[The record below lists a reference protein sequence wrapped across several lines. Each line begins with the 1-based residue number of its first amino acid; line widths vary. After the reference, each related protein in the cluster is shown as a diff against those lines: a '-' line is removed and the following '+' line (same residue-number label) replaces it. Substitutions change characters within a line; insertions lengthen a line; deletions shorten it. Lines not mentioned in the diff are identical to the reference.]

1 MLVSP
6 VSRYHSKEDMREAIA
21 LQIKELEKQ
30 IDEYSKLIGEKIR
43 IAQES
48 GEQDEEFNELK
59 AKLQGTDDDPK
70 NKTNKNKTNKNKTK
84 KKKSKKQKSTKWFE
98 LDGVQ
103 IFNEMGLKGE
113 LELYFEA
120 VEFLN
125 ERLENLQKIKK
136 TVDGIIDKGLKDDMS
151 CIVYHELNMPYQ
163 IAFQKSNVQRKK
175 FSFKSTIE
183 AIPTTIEVPA
193 Q

>member
-1 MLVSP
+1 
-6 VSRYHSKEDMREAIA
+6 MRDGIA

-43 IAQES
+43 TAQKS
-48 GEQDEEFNELK
+48 GEKDEEFNELK
-59 AKLQGTDDDPK
+59 AKLQGKDDDPK
-70 NKTNKNKTNKNKTK
+70 SK
-84 KKKSKKQKSTKWFE
+84 KKKTDSKKQKKPKSKKQKSTKWFE

-103 IFNEMGLKGE
+103 IFTEMGLKGE

-120 VEFLN
+120 IEFLK
-125 ERLENLQKIKK
+125 EHLENLQKIKK
-136 TVDGIIDKGLKDDMS
+136 TVDGIIDKGLKDDMG

-183 AIPTTIEVPA
+183 AIPTTIEVPT

>member
-1 MLVSP
+1 
-6 VSRYHSKEDMREAIA
+6 MREAIA

-43 IAQES
+43 TAEKS
-48 GEQDEEFNELK
+48 GEKDEEFDEFK
-59 AKLQGTDDDPK
+59 AKLQGKDNDPK
-70 NKTNKNKTNKNKTK
+70 SKNK
-84 KKKSKKQKSTKWFE
+84 KKKTKSRKQKSNKWFE

-120 VEFLN
+120 IEFLK

-136 TVDGIIDKGLKDDMS
+136 TVDGIIDKGLKDDMG

-175 FSFKSTIE
+175 FTFKSTIE

>member
-1 MLVSP
+1 
-6 VSRYHSKEDMREAIA
+6 MRESIA

-70 NKTNKNKTNKNKTK
+70 NKTKKNKTK

-120 VEFLN
+120 VEFLK
-125 ERLENLQKIKK
+125 EHLENLQKIKK
-136 TVDGIIDKGLKDDMS
+136 TVDDIIDKGLKNDIS
-151 CIVYHELNMPYQ
+151 CIVYHEFNMPYQ

-183 AIPTTIEVPA
+183 AIPTTIEVPI

>member
-1 MLVSP
+1 LLVSP

-21 LQIKELEKQ
+21 LQIKELENQ

-43 IAQES
+43 SAQKS

-59 AKLQGTDDDPK
+59 AKIQGTNDDPK
-70 NKTNKNKTNKNKTK
+70 NKTNKDKTK
-84 KKKSKKQKSTKWFE
+84 KKKSKKQKSGKWFE
-98 LDGVQ
+98 LDEVQ

-113 LELYFEA
+113 LEIYFKA
-120 VEFLN
+120 TEFLK
-125 ERLENLQKIKK
+125 EHLENLQKIKK
-136 TVDGIIDKGLKDDMS
+136 TVDSIIDKGLKDDMG
-151 CIVYHELNMPYQ
+151 CIVYHEFNMPYQ
-163 IAFQKSNVQRKK
+163 IAFQKSIVQRKK

-183 AIPTTIEVPA
+183 AIPTMIEVPT

>member
-1 MLVSP
+1 
-6 VSRYHSKEDMREAIA
+6 MREAIT

-43 IAQES
+43 TAQKS
-48 GEQDEEFNELK
+48 GEKDEEFDELK
-59 AKLQGTDDDPK
+59 AKLQGTNKDPK
-70 NKTNKNKTNKNKTK
+70 NKSNKSKSNKDKTK
-84 KKKSKKQKSTKWFE
+84 QKKSKKQKSTKWFE

-103 IFNEMGLKGE
+103 IFTEMGLKGE

-120 VEFLN
+120 IEFLN
-125 ERLENLQKIKK
+125 EHLENLQKIKK
-136 TVDGIIDKGLKDDMS
+136 TVDGIIDKGLKDDMG
-151 CIVYHELNMPYQ
+151 CIVYHEFNMPYQ
-163 IAFQKSNVQRKK
+163 IAFQKSNVQREK

-183 AIPTTIEVPA
+183 AIPATIEVPT

>member
-1 MLVSP
+1 
-6 VSRYHSKEDMREAIA
+6 MREDIA

-43 IAQES
+43 TAQES
-48 GEQDEEFNELK
+48 GEKDEEFNELK
-59 AKLQGTDDDPK
+59 AKLQGKDDDPK
-70 NKTNKNKTNKNKTK
+70 SKNK
-84 KKKSKKQKSTKWFE
+84 KKKTKSRKQKNTKWFE

-120 VEFLN
+120 IEFLK

-136 TVDGIIDKGLKDDMS
+136 TVDGIIDKGLKDDMG

-183 AIPTTIEVPA
+183 AIPTPIEVPI

>member
-1 MLVSP
+1 
-6 VSRYHSKEDMREAIA
+6 MREDIA

-43 IAQES
+43 TAQKS
-48 GEQDEEFNELK
+48 GEKDEEFNELK
-59 AKLQGTDDDPK
+59 AKLQGKDDDPK
-70 NKTNKNKTNKNKTK
+70 SKNK
-84 KKKSKKQKSTKWFE
+84 KKKTKSRKQKNTKWFE

-120 VEFLN
+120 IEFLK
-125 ERLENLQKIKK
+125 EHLENLQKIKK

-163 IAFQKSNVQRKK
+163 IAFQKSNVHRKK
-175 FSFKSTIE
+175 YSFKSTIE
-183 AIPTTIEVPA
+183 AIPTTIEVPT

>member
-1 MLVSP
+1 
-6 VSRYHSKEDMREAIA
+6 MREAIE

-43 IAQES
+43 SAQKS

-59 AKLQGTDDDPK
+59 AKIQGTNDDPK
-70 NKTNKNKTNKNKTK
+70 NKSNKNKTK
-84 KKKSKKQKSTKWFE
+84 KKKSKKQKSDKWFE
-98 LDGVQ
+98 LDEVQ

-113 LELYFEA
+113 LEIYFKA
-120 VEFLN
+120 TEFLKQH
-125 ERLENLQKIKK
+125 LENLQKIKK
-136 TVDGIIDKGLKDDMS
+136 TVDSIIDKGLKDDMG
-151 CIVYHELNMPYQ
+151 CVVYHEFNMPYQ
-163 IAFQKSNVQRKK
+163 IAFQESNIQRKK

-183 AIPTTIEVPA
+183 AIPTTIEVPT